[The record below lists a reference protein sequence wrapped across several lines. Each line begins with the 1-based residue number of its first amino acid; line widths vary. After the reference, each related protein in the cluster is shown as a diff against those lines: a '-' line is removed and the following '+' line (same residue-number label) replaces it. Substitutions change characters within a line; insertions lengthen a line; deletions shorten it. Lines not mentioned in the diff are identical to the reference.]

1 MGLAV
6 KHNPIALH
14 SSWHLK
20 EDFDVTVLENVANG
34 TRQRTKKYGNVSD
47 MRFTEKGR
55 VDNKT
60 DQVLMLLSTT
70 TQKDDDPPFALQMAK
85 LTYSGLRHD
94 ILAKLQKS
102 LPQKR
107 SFAQVARKSS
117 SYVSSFFGQ
126 SLSHVC
132 R

>member
-1 MGLAV
+1 MTV
-6 KHNPIALH
+6 KHNPIVLH

-20 EDFDVTVLENVANG
+20 EDFEVNVLENVAAG
-34 TRQRTKKYGNVSD
+34 TRQRTKRYGSVSD
-47 MRFTEKGR
+47 MHFTEKGR

-70 TQKDDDPPFALQMAK
+70 TQKEDDPPFGLQMAK

-94 ILAKLQKS
+94 LLAKLQKA
-102 LPQKR
+102 LPPKP

-117 SYVSSFFGQ
+117 SCVSSYFGQ